1 MVKVKPTASQGRITV
16 RSNNDTTI
24 FGIKDNL
31 SEYYAKL
38 SEKWANS
45 PDLVNGIDYSSKYYA
60 NKSKASEENARVYEN
75 AVKETYNEFKGS
87 IDIALESVDNKVQ
100 QSITD
105 IENSSNEIKDEIV
118 NEIKSTGFYIK
129 DGDIYYLDE
138 NGNEQKFY
146 SDIMF
151 IVREY

>member
-1 MVKVKPTASQGRITV
+1 MIKVKPTASQGRITV
-16 RSNNDTTI
+16 RSNNDTTV

-87 IDIALESVDNKVQ
+87 IDIALESVNHKIQ
-100 QSITD
+100 QSIAE
-105 IENSSNEIKDEIV
+105 IEKASSGIKNDVV
-118 NEIKSTGFYIK
+118 NDIKSAGFYIK

-138 NGNEQKFY
+138 SGNEQKFY
-146 SDIMF
+146 SDIKF